1 MSNAFPYDRR
11 LISVCGL
18 LFAHSLRARGQD
30 TAKSH
35 SSKSNQVMNNMWTIQ
50 FLRVF
55 NEGILQYAISIF
67 APELCYFYL
76 TFYPLQKKTEMK
88 TSPLYDKFF
97 VIYIIKINRKVIQ
110 ID

>member
-35 SSKSNQVMNNMWTIQ
+35 SSKVMKNMWTIQ
-50 FLRVF
+50 FERVF
-55 NEGILQYAISIF
+55 NEGILLISYLYLHQTYDTSILLF
-67 APELCYFYL
+67 YF
-76 TFYPLQKKTEMK
+76 LQKNHQK
-88 TSPLYDKFF
+88 
-97 VIYIIKINRKVIQ
+97 
-110 ID
+110 